1 MPRPDKVAAVE
12 DVKARFF
19 DSAATL
25 LTEYRGLSVHDLAE
39 LRAALRAANASYRV
53 AKNTLVRR
61 AFADVG
67 IDGLEDMLTGPTALV
82 FCDDDPVGP
91 AKALKAF
98 AKDHQALVVKGGWL
112 DGEVLSDVE
121 AMKLADLA
129 SREELLAQLA
139 GAMYGA
145 LANMARLMK
154 APIEQQA
161 RLIQA
166 LIDAGG
172 NADAAEEPAA
182 DAAEEAGSDAA
193 EEAGSDAAD
202 EPAADAADEPA
213 ADAADEPAAD
223 EAPADE
229 EDQDA

>member
-193 EEAGSDAAD
+193 EEAGSDAAE